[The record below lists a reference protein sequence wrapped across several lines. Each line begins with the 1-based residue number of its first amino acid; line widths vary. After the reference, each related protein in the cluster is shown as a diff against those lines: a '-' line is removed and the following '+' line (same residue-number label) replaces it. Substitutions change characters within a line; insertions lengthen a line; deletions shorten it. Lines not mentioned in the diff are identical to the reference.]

1 VSGVWVSGGG
11 APTDP
16 RALTRG
22 RGCLLARMGGEQR
35 VTRALW
41 GGWRSAHMSFCKSRA
56 LRHGVC
62 QFIVIAVDEGVATTA
77 ISGDRDF

>member
-1 VSGVWVSGGG
+1 
-11 APTDP
+11 
-16 RALTRG
+16 
-22 RGCLLARMGGEQR
+22 MGGEQR